1 MKTQKSQSAYQAAVK
16 PLKQFHWIQLFCI
29 AERFFLWGHVVVLIG
44 GVIQSVSCSERFTPL
59 TTVKGVPVHQMI
71 SLDFE

>member
-1 MKTQKSQSAYQAAVK
+1 MQTQKSKSAYQAAVK

-44 GVIQSVSCSERFTPL
+44 GVI
-59 TTVKGVPVHQMI
+59 
-71 SLDFE
+71 